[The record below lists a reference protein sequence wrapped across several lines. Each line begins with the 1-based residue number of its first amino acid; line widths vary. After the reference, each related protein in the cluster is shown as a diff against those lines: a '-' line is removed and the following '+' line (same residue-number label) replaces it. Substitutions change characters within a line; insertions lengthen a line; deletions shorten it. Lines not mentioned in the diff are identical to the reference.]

1 MVELRTNLVNLIDQ
15 LIADEGLRLK
25 PYTDTVGKLTIGVG
39 RNLTDVGISKDEAL
53 QLLTNDIT
61 AVRKT
66 IASALPWVASL
77 DGARQDVVA
86 NMVFNMGITRF
97 NGFHKFIDAMQAYNW
112 ESAASE
118 MLTSLWAHQ
127 VGARA
132 VRLAKVIRGE

>member
-1 MVELRTNLVNLIDQ
+1 MNLIDQ